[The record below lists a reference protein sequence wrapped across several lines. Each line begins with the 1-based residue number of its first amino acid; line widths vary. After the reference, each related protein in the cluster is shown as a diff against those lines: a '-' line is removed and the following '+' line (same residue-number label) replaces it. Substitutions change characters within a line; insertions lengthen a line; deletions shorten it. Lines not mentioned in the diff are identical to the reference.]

1 MSHGGTSD
9 AVGVILFGLGE
20 MIMYDVLHV
29 RDVEPTTSEI
39 RAHEHV
45 GAAVGK
51 PIDGLLA
58 LPLVKSTVIS
68 RHREP
73 LVGKIGCRARYAV
86 PIIEE
91 DDGAV
96 TVEAA
101 EQGSEHWELVFVGTV
116 NDVHPNTIFVLR
128 IVAEV
133 DNLEAN
139 RRELRVDELVRG
151 DIRS

>member
-1 MSHGGTSD
+1 MH
-9 AVGVILFGLGE
+9 
-20 MIMYDVLHV
+20 DVLHV
-29 RDVEPTTSEI
+29 GDVEATTSEI

-51 PIDGLLA
+51 PVDGFLT
-58 LPLVKSTVIS
+58 LPLIKSAVIG
-68 RHREP
+68 RYRES

-101 EQGSEHWELVFVGTV
+101 EQGSEHRELVFVGTV
-116 NDVHPNTIFVLR
+116 NDVHLDAVFVR
-128 IVAEV
+128 
-133 DNLEAN
+133 
-139 RRELRVDELVRG
+139 
-151 DIRS
+151 